1 MKKESGFTLGEL
13 MVTLAI
19 VGIVMA
25 FAIPSMQTFVK
36 NERLT
41 TQINTLVSHLAYARS
56 LAVTRRQQVILCA
69 SDNTTSCSDS
79 GNWGAGWIL
88 FIDVDNNSG
97 FTALVD
103 EILRVKQAL
112 AGGNT
117 LVSSPTISSIIYDN
131 RGFAPNSGGRTF
143 SLCDDRGWSDPYYVK
158 SITISNTGRVHQGGS
173 ASC

>member
-1 MKKESGFTLGEL
+1 MKKDSGFTLGEL

-69 SDNTTSCSDS
+69 SDNTTSCSVND
-79 GNWGAGWIL
+79 WAKGWIL
-88 FIDVDNNSG
+88 FIDVDNSSTL
-97 FTALVD
+97 TAGD
-103 EILRVKQAL
+103 EILRVKQVL
-112 AGGNT
+112 AGGNS
-117 LVSSPTISSIIYDN
+117 LVSSPVISSIIYDN
-131 RGFAPNSGGRTF
+131 RGFAPFSGGRTF
-143 SLCDDRGWSDPYYVK
+143 SLCDDRGASDPYYVK
-158 SITISNTGRVHQGGS
+158 SITISNTGRVRQGGS
-173 ASC
+173 TSC

>member
-1 MKKESGFTLGEL
+1 MKKESGFTMVEL
-13 MVTLAI
+13 LTTLVIA
-19 VGIVMA
+19 GLVMG
-25 FAIPSMQTFVK
+25 FAIPSMQTFAK

-69 SDNTTSCSDS
+69 SDNTTSCSGVD
-79 GNWGAGWIL
+79 WAAGWIL

-97 FTALVD
+97 FTAGD

-117 LVSSPTISSIIYDN
+117 LVSSTGSSIIYDT
-131 RGFAPNSGGRTF
+131 RGFSPNSNGTF
-143 SLCDDRGWSDPYYVK
+143 SLCDDRGASDPYYVK
-158 SITISNTGRVHQGGS
+158 SITISNTGRVRQGGS
-173 ASC
+173 TSCT